1 MINISK
7 YLSFF
12 VAGLLIWSCSDN
24 ADVVLK
30 NDADFFP
37 VSVGSF
43 FIYDVEETK
52 YSTISG
58 QEDFIYKLKLTVTDS
73 FVNNS
78 GGSTYV
84 VLRSRQDQGTTGFD
98 YLDTWSVRVEASQV
112 VTIEDN
118 ISFVRLAFP
127 LVVGKQW
134 NGNVL
139 NTLGGEETCGDN
151 PTISCDLYQ
160 VESMGIP
167 FDLNGE
173 MLTETLEIVQNN
185 NLDVIVKQDV
195 RKEIYARNIGLVYKE
210 STILEFCTV
219 GNCIGQQQIENGVKL
234 KQTLVEYGKE

>member
-1 MINISK
+1 MNSIRK

-30 NDADFFP
+30 KDADFFP

-52 YSTISG
+52 YTAITS
-58 QEDFIYKLKLTVTDS
+58 QEDFIYKLKVTVTDS

-78 GGSTYV
+78 GGITYV
-84 VLRSRQDQGTTGFD
+84 LLRSRQDQGKTGFD
-98 YLDTWSVRVEASQV
+98 YLDTWSLRVEASQV

-118 ISFVRLAFP
+118 VSFVRLAFP
-127 LVVGKQW
+127 LAVGKQW
-134 NGNVL
+134 NGNAL
-139 NTLGGEETCGDN
+139 NTIGGEDTCGDN

-160 VESMGIP
+160 VGSVGTP

-173 MLTETLEIVQNN
+173 MLTETIEIVQNN

-195 RKEIYARNIGLVYKE
+195 RKEIYARNIGMVYKE
-210 STILEFCTV
+210 STVLEFCTV
-219 GNCIGQQQIENGVKL
+219 GDCIGQQQIENGFRL